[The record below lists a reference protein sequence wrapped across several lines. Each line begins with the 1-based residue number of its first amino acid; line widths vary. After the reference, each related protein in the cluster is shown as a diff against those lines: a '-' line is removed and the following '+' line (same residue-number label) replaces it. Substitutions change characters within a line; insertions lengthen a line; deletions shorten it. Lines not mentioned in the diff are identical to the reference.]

1 MGKKATGKNEKRKNT
16 PFVGDKLPPARKKKK
31 KRTGFF
37 AGAGEETE
45 PMRPGSAKKAPRLGR
60 STAACSPVGE
70 HARR

>member
-37 AGAGEETE
+37 FSSALEKKPSRCARAW
-45 PMRPGSAKKAPRLGR
+45 PRKRRARPRK
-60 STAACSPVGE
+60 
-70 HARR
+70 RRG